1 MKSKRFLAFLL
12 AAQMLLVT
20 ACSETPE
27 NTDDTSAPAAE
38 TPAVTGE
45 TTPAET
51 ERELTD
57 LEKRAAIPDNLPE
70 RSYDGKAFRVM
81 TTDSKEYQFRVEE
94 LTGESTNDAVYNR
107 NLLVEDRFDAKIET
121 VLDPAPYSSI
131 DALVLS
137 GVNSVELVDHFEYK
151 AYVPISHGNYLDWNK
166 IPMIDQNQPW
176 WNKVSNDAST
186 INGKLYCIVGDLSI
200 TGMRYTYAMFYNMD
214 LMEDYG
220 YSSDTMYG
228 YVKEGTWTIDKLTE
242 VASSIHA
249 DNNGNGKDDAGD
261 TFGFAYWRY
270 YGNDVWVTAV
280 GENVTSM
287 ENGQLVISLG
297 TEKVFDTL
305 NKLITLVYET
315 PGAHKY
321 EDENEGRA
329 EFTSGNIAIQP
340 LLFDDCY
347 SRLRNVEFSY
357 GILPFPKYDE
367 AQTAYHT
374 ISMDQHSV
382 FGTPKTLPED
392 SYEFVG
398 IMMEVLNAETYKTV
412 YPEFFD
418 AALKGKYSEDAVTAE
433 MIDLIMAGRVFEFS
447 FQFGEYLSN
456 LPYMFRYCLYENNPN
471 LASKLKMVQ
480 KPIQKQLEKLYSFY
494 TDEAAE

>member
-1 MKSKRFLAFLL
+1 MKKSKRIIAFLF
-12 AAQMLLVT
+12 AAQMLLMT
-20 ACSETPE
+20 ACSESAV
-27 NTDDTSAPAAE
+27 NTGETDAAAGETAAVVETAAAE
-38 TPAVTGE
+38 TEA
-45 TTPAET
+45 
-51 ERELTD
+51 ELTE
-57 LEKRAAIPDNLPE
+57 LQKRAAISDNLPE
-70 RSYDGKAFRVM
+70 KSYDGKAFRVM
-81 TTDSKEYQFRVEE
+81 TTDSKDYQFRVEE

-107 NLLVEDRFDAKIET
+107 NLRIEDRFDVSIET
-121 VLDPAPYSSI
+121 VIDAAPYSSI
-131 DALVLS
+131 DAIVLA

-214 LMEDYG
+214 LLEDYG
-220 YSSDTMYG
+220 YTADTMYG
-228 YVKEGTWTIDKLTE
+228 YVKEGVWTIDKLTE
-242 VASSIHA
+242 VASNIHEDA
-249 DNNGNGKDDAGD
+249 NGDGKDNAGD

-270 YGNDVWVTAV
+270 YGNDVWVTAI
-280 GENVTSM
+280 GEKVTSM
-287 ENGQLVISLG
+287 ENGELVISLG
-297 TEKVFDTL
+297 TEKVYNTL
-305 NKLITLVYET
+305 QKLITLVYET

-321 EDENEGRA
+321 EDENVGRA

-347 SRLRNVEFSY
+347 ARLRDVAFSY

-367 AQTAYHT
+367 EQTGYYT

-392 SYEFVG
+392 NYEFVG

-412 YPEFFD
+412 YPEFYD

-433 MIDLIMAGRVFEFS
+433 MIDLIMDGRVFEFS

-456 LPYMFRYCLYENNPN
+456 LPYTFRYCLYNNDPN
-471 LASKLKMVQ
+471 LASSLKRVE
-480 KPIQKQLEKLYSFY
+480 KPIKKQLEKLYSFY
-494 TDEAAE
+494 ADEAAE